1 MKPNPLNLSQNKGG
15 FIAPSTIGKDIVAG
29 LKGIGEKVKTMYANN
44 AKARVMYTEQ
54 VKAGKTP
61 LDAQKAVAAKYGAGQ
76 SALSSKAGSAE
87 IPNFRES
94 SFQKYTDNSQKVAR
108 ERFNIANL
116 EKI

>member
-1 MKPNPLNLSQNKGG
+1 MINPS
-15 FIAPSTIGKDIVAG
+15 AIGKDIVAG

-87 IPNFRES
+87 IPSGSKGLVEIKKLNTGNEITLIR
-94 SFQKYTDNSQKVAR
+94 
-108 ERFNIANL
+108 
-116 EKI
+116 